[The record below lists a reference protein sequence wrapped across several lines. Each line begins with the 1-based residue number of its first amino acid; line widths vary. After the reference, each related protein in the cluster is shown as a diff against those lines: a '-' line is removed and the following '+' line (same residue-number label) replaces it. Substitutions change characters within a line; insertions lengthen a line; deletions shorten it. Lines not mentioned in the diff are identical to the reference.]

1 MVSLTREGRSTVLA
15 LVVPCYNEEQVLPHT
30 AEKLLEIIGSL
41 AELGKSPGRVGCISW
56 TTGASIGPG

>member
-41 AELGKSPGRVGCISW
+41 AESGEISR
-56 TTGASIGPG
+56 ASRLYFVDDGSVDGPG